1 MNPRGARFDNLY
13 FGRTRRKI
21 KEIKMNNVTNE
32 RILNPTV
39 ALKLYKAIFDAFS
52 ATRAP
57 FKFRC
62 AAYIWT
68 KVHVVN
74 QVV

>member
-1 MNPRGARFDNLY
+1 
-13 FGRTRRKI
+13 
-21 KEIKMNNVTNE
+21 MNNVTNE